1 MPLVIPPFAQYQ
13 APLFPLR
20 GLWNSVPREGDFFV
34 NAEIDWLTNT
44 SGLNA
49 VQIALAGNSPVAISQ
64 IVALSVD
71 NGRCGCDVQ
80 FVFPDSGFVLQVP
93 AYNQG
98 VYPVFTNA
106 LMFYIV
112 ALGEIAASDV
122 TVLQV
127 LNSMPPPVAIQ
138 PASEQSIGSTTQV
151 SLAANASTPIVAAG
165 QAGTIEAFNINYTV
179 NQVAAGAAGIA
190 LRDGNGVTLWV
201 TEISAPAN
209 IAITVPI
216 SLSGLRLRFAN
227 GLNFV
232 VSGTSITAAGF
243 ASINVYYGQP

>member
-1 MPLVIPPFAQYQ
+1 VPLVIPPFAQYQ

-20 GLWNSVPREGDFFV
+20 GLWNNPPTEGDFFV

-49 VQIALAGNSPVAISQ
+49 VQIALAGNSPVAFSQ

-98 VYPVFTNA
+98 VYPVLTNA
-106 LMFYIV
+106 LMFYVV
-112 ALGEIAASDV
+112 ALGSIAASDV

-138 PASEQSIGSTTQV
+138 PALEQSITGSAQV
-151 SLAANASTPIVAAG
+151 ALSVNASTVLVPAP
-165 QAGTIEAFNINYTV
+165 QAGTIEAFNMNFTV
-179 NQVAAGAAGIA
+179 NQTVNGACGVA
-190 LRDGNGVTLWV
+190 LRDGLGNVLWQS
-201 TEISAPAN
+201 EISAAAN
-209 IAITVPI
+209 VVSTLPI

-232 VSGTSITAAGF
+232 VTATSLTGGSF
-243 ASINVYYGQP
+243 ASVNVYYGQP